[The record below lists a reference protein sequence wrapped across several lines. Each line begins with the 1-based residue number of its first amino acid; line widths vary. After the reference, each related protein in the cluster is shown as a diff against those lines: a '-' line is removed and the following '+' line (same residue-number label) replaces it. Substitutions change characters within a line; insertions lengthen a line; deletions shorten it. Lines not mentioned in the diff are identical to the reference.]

1 MLNGAQINGTAIE
14 FVLGSGNL
22 SGVELPG

>member
-14 FVLGSGNL
+14 FVLVAGNL
-22 SGVELPG
+22 SGVELPR